1 MWAQSSPQAQRPP
14 ARSCAHRQD
23 PVYFSWLQG
32 APGTPTFTCHKHF
45 QSSRGAFPSF
55 AFSLMD
61 EPLRCHPSQAVPHP
75 KPPAGGQNPP
85 ALALHCSEAPD
96 LLQGQERSSHIT
108 KQLRKRIRRTCFSFT
123 GASCVF
129 MALLMLMAC
138 GRRRDGQSAA
148 NLGATPSPTRI
159 PPSQRAGC
167 AASWEQPKPPGALWD
182 YSEFN
187 TMFVIS
193 KPFVTRKPRLFC
205 P

>member
-1 MWAQSSPQAQRPP
+1 MWAQRPP
-14 ARSCAHRQD
+14 ARSCAHRQV
-23 PVYFSWLQG
+23 PIYFSWLQG
-32 APGTPTFTCHKHF
+32 APGTPTFSCHKHF
-45 QSSRGAFPSF
+45 KSSRGAFPSF
-55 AFSLMD
+55 AFSPMD
-61 EPLRCHPSQAVPHP
+61 EPPRCHPSQAVPHP

-85 ALALHCSEAPD
+85 APAPRCSEAAD
-96 LLQGQERSSHIT
+96 LLQGQEWSSHIT

-159 PPSQRAGC
+159 PP
-167 AASWEQPKPPGALWD
+167 QPKSWVCCQLGTAQPPGALWD

-187 TMFVIS
+187 TMFVTS